1 MLYLSRAEQA
11 ALLLLLALLL
21 AGGGLLVY
29 SRGHRAGRA
38 DADLPL
44 FVDAPNPAPGGLT
57 REGLPSSLVPK
68 PRSGGRD
75 GGPLK
80 AGLATGQAGGQPGR
94 SGAAGAGPGSPRPGR
109 KTREST
115 GSAPGQSSPAAAHRQ
130 AAKPSPISRLPLNSA
145 TANQLDVL
153 PGIGPVLAQRIVQYR
168 EQLKR
173 QRGHGFESVDELL
186 NVPGIGPK
194 RLAAVRDLVT
204 L

>member
-11 ALLLLLALLL
+11 ALILLLALLL

-44 FVDAPNPAPGGLT
+44 FVEAPKPPPGNLT
-57 REGLPSSLVPK
+57 REGSTASGAPAGGSRAAAAE
-68 PRSGGRD
+68 PRSQ
-75 GGPLK
+75 
-80 AGLATGQAGGQPGR
+80 TGESTRPAPGR
-94 SGAAGAGPGSPRPGR
+94 S
-109 KTREST
+109 
-115 GSAPGQSSPAAAHRQ
+115 SPAGAHRQ
-130 AAKPSPISRLPLNSA
+130 PPKPSPVSRLPLNSA
-145 TANQLDVL
+145 TVNQLDTL

-173 QRGHGFESVDELL
+173 QRGHGFESLDELL